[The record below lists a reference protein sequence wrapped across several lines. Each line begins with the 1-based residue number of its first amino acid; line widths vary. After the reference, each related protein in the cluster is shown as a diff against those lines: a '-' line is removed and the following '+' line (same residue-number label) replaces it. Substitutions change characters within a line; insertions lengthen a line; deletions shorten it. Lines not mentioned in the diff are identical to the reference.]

1 MTSLSFV
8 KVKTKPPLFHTGVGW
23 SKHRS
28 YLTLRLPRTRTVTN
42 GKSVKET
49 SAPYGK
55 ILRILLDAYSDLS
68 EIRAFDNKNDWP
80 KQRLVRTLK
89 VDNNLSDSFKIF
101 FLTCENLRTQY
112 QIGYRVGVL
121 EITYFD
127 TSGFN
132 FVNLGYM

>member
-28 YLTLRLPRTRTVTN
+28 YNDPPITPNTN
-42 GKSVKET
+42 GHYREIKSVKEA

-55 ILRILLDAYSDLS
+55 ILRILLL
-68 EIRAFDNKNDWP
+68 
-80 KQRLVRTLK
+80 
-89 VDNNLSDSFKIF
+89 
-101 FLTCENLRTQY
+101 
-112 QIGYRVGVL
+112 
-121 EITYFD
+121 YFD

-132 FVNLGYM
+132 FVNRRYM

>member
-1 MTSLSFV
+1 M
-8 KVKTKPPLFHTGVGW
+8 
-23 SKHRS
+23 
-28 YLTLRLPRTRTVTN
+28 TLRSPPPTRTVTN

-55 ILRILLDAYSDLS
+55 ILRLLLDAYTDLS

-80 KQRLVRTLK
+80 KQQLARTLK
-89 VDNNLSDSFKIF
+89 ADNNLSDGFEI

-121 EITYFD
+121 EIMYFD

-132 FVNLGYM
+132 FVNRGYM

>member
-8 KVKTKPPLFHTGVGW
+8 KVKTKRPLFHPGVGW

-28 YLTLRLPRTRTVTN
+28 YNDPRLPRTRTVTN
-42 GKSVKET
+42 GKSVEKT
-49 SAPYGK
+49 FAPYRK
-55 ILRILLDAYSDLS
+55 ILRLLLDAYRDLS

-80 KQRLVRTLK
+80 KQQLVRTLK
-89 VDNNLSDSFKIF
+89 VDNNLSDGFENF

-112 QIGYRVGVL
+112 QIGYCVGVL
-121 EITYFD
+121 EIMYFD

-132 FVNLGYM
+132 FVNRGYM